1 MNPLPLLLCLVSD
14 YFFFFVFHFVL
25 ITPMFIPVPD
35 TEPVQKSDTTTTPCG
50 DIDAEK
56 DREKK
61 RESEAPAPVTQR
73 PDSHDA
79 DSSKDEGK
87 EKTTEKEQLPS
98 PINSTSTG
106 KVEDPTNIDL
116 DNLESL
122 LQAEQILK
130 EAMVESCPPAP
141 PSVEGHVLH
150 EVDMGLLLSEP
161 FLNHLIK
168 ESENCMAAGKN
179 LS

>member
-1 MNPLPLLLCLVSD
+1 M
-14 YFFFFVFHFVL
+14 
-25 ITPMFIPVPD
+25 PD
-35 TEPVQKSDTTTTPCG
+35 TEPVQKLENTTTTPG

-61 RESEAPAPVTQR
+61 KESEPPVSVAQR

-98 PINSTSTG
+98 PTDSSSTG

-122 LQAEQILK
+122 LQAEQVLK
-130 EAMVESCPPAP
+130 EAMADSCPPAP